1 MSETRSHYR
10 WTGTGE
16 LLAWRFWR
24 LCRWYRDGQVRLA
37 SIAVRWAWDGPVFH
51 AHALP
56 SGDDT
61 DRVGVHAM
69 RGRLPATNWRL
80 WGTAIHV
87 VGCVALSG
95 RVVEH
100 EYGYRAERVTIRSLR
115 LTIGAHLTLPQE
127 AAMRQVV
134 RDLEDRYQAPVR
146 PAWRDRRFAE
156 ELVERNL
163 FKEHFPIRWVSPAEG
178 WQLG

>member
-1 MSETRSHYR
+1 MSETRRHYR

-100 EYGYRAERVTIRSLR
+100 EYGYRAERATIRSLR
-115 LTIGAHLTLPQE
+115 LTIGGHLTLPE
-127 AAMRQVV
+127 DAAMLQVV

-146 PAWRDRRFAE
+146 PARRDRRFAE

-163 FKEHFPIRWVSPAEG
+163 FKEHFPIRWVSPAEA

>member
-1 MSETRSHYR
+1 
-10 WTGTGE
+10 
-16 LLAWRFWR
+16 
-24 LCRWYRDGQVRLA
+24 
-37 SIAVRWAWDGPVFH
+37 
-51 AHALP
+51 
-56 SGDDT
+56 
-61 DRVGVHAM
+61 M
-69 RGRLPATNWRL
+69 RGRPATRNWRL

-100 EYGYRAERVTIRSLR
+100 EHGYRAERAAIRSLR
-115 LTIGAHLTLPQE
+115 LTIGGHLALPQD
-127 AAMRQVV
+127 AAMRKVV
-134 RDLEDRYQAPVR
+134 RDLEDRYQASVR

-163 FKEHFPIRWVSPAEG
+163 LKEHFPIRWVSPAEG